1 MAISPKNKMKTF
13 AIHLPLMIGAL
24 LSPPS
29 FAAEKGLYAGTAIV
43 DVTPREWPLVLRGS
57 FFPKPAKTAHDPL
70 NVRALA
76 FENGAGRAVIVI
88 VDVIG
93 ISRETLDPVKKRAAK
108 ATGWRTDQMLIA
120 ATHTHSA
127 PSARASGSAPQVA
140 FGKRLA
146 DGMVE
151 AIVRAIKSLQ
161 PAQVGFG
168 SDKVPEEVFNRRW
181 FLQEG
186 TMPLNPFGELDKVK
200 MNPNRNHIVK
210 PAGPTDPEVC
220 IVDVRT
226 RRKKPLG
233 LLSNYAL
240 HYVGHINIG
249 ERQVSADYFGE
260 FARIMPWRLRAM
272 SSDHFVSMLSNG
284 PCGDINNID
293 FHSKRAP
300 RQPFEQIRIVAAK
313 VADASWRASKEI
325 KEYRPDTPV
334 AMLQREVP
342 LDWRRPSEAL
352 IRRSKEILAMT
363 PEQQAK
369 LPRLATNYAQRA
381 LSQEKREGKADCL
394 VQAIRIGDQAIVTF
408 PFETFVETGLEIKKK
423 SPFKHTFL
431 IELANGSYGYLPTPK
446 HHELGGYET
455 WLGTNKVQKDGSDIL
470 TRNLLEMLAELH
482 AGGNAKP
489 AEK

>member
-1 MAISPKNKMKTF
+1 MKGKF
-13 AIHLPLMIGAL
+13 HWVSFLALALSLPPAT
-24 LSPPS
+24 S
-29 FAAEKGLYAGTAIV
+29 AAETGLRAGTAIV
-43 DVTPREWPLVLRGS
+43 DVTPQEWPLTLRGS

-70 NVRALA
+70 HVRALA
-76 FENGAGRAVIVI
+76 FENGTGRAVIVI
-88 VDVIG
+88 VDLIG
-93 ISRETLDPVKKRAAK
+93 ISREVLDAAKKRAAE

-127 PSARASGSAPQVA
+127 PSSRAEGSAPQVA

-151 AIVRAIKSLQ
+151 AIEKAVASLQ

-168 SDKVPEEVFNRRW
+168 SDQVPDEVFNRRW
-181 FLQEG
+181 YLQEG
-186 TMPLNPFGELDKVK
+186 TMPLTPFGELDKVK
-200 MNPNRNHIVK
+200 MNPNRKHIVK

-260 FARIMPWRLRAM
+260 FARIMPWRIRAM
-272 SSDHFVSMLSNG
+272 SSKDFVAMLSNG
-284 PCGDINNID
+284 PCGDVNNID
-293 FHSKRAP
+293 FHGKRAP

-313 VADASWRASKEI
+313 VADASWRASKGIE
-325 KEYRPDTPV
+325 KYHADAPV

-342 LDWRRPSEAL
+342 LEWRRPSEAL
-352 IRRSKEILAMT
+352 IRRSKEIIAMS
-363 PEQQAK
+363 PEEQGK
-369 LPRLATNYAQRA
+369 LPYLATNYARRV
-381 LSQEKREGKADCL
+381 LSQVERSGKADCL
-394 VQAIRIGDQAIVTF
+394 VQAIRIGDQAIVSF

-455 WLGTNKVQKDGSDIL
+455 WLGTNKVQKDGSDLL

-482 AGGNAKP
+482 AGEDAKNI
-489 AEK
+489 EK

>member
-1 MAISPKNKMKTF
+1 MKGKF
-13 AIHLPLMIGAL
+13 HWVSFLALALSLPPAT
-24 LSPPS
+24 S
-29 FAAEKGLYAGTAIV
+29 AAETGLRAGTAIV
-43 DVTPREWPLVLRGS
+43 DVTPQEWPLTLRGS

-70 NVRALA
+70 HVRALA
-76 FENGAGRAVIVI
+76 FENGTGRAVIVI
-88 VDVIG
+88 VDLIG
-93 ISRETLDPVKKRAAK
+93 ISREVLDAAKKRAAE

-127 PSARASGSAPQVA
+127 PSSRAEGSAPQVA

-151 AIVRAIKSLQ
+151 AIEKAVASLQ

-168 SDKVPEEVFNRRW
+168 SDQVPDEVFNRRW
-181 FLQEG
+181 YLQEG

-200 MNPNRNHIVK
+200 MNPNRKHIVK

-260 FARIMPWRLRAM
+260 FARIMPWRIRAM
-272 SSDHFVSMLSNG
+272 SSKDFVAMLSNG

-293 FHSKRAP
+293 FHGKRAP

-313 VADASWRASKEI
+313 VADASWRASKGIE
-325 KEYRPDTPV
+325 KYHADAPV

-342 LDWRRPSEAL
+342 LEWRRPSETL
-352 IRRSKEILAMT
+352 IRRSKEIIAMS
-363 PEQQAK
+363 PEEQGK
-369 LPRLATNYAQRA
+369 LPYLATNYARRV
-381 LSQEKREGKADCL
+381 LSQVERSGKADCL
-394 VQAIRIGDQAIVTF
+394 VQAIRIGDQAIVSF

-423 SPFKHTFL
+423 SPFKHTFV

-455 WLGTNKVQKDGSDIL
+455 WLGTNKVQKDGSDLL

-482 AGGNAKP
+482 AGEDAKP
-489 AEK
+489 TEK

>member
-1 MAISPKNKMKTF
+1 MKGKF
-13 AIHLPLMIGAL
+13 HWVSFLALALSLPPAT
-24 LSPPS
+24 S
-29 FAAEKGLYAGTAIV
+29 AADTGLRAGTAIV
-43 DVTPREWPLVLRGS
+43 DVTPQEWPLTLRGS
-57 FFPKPAKTAHDPL
+57 FFPKPAKIAHDPL
-70 NVRALA
+70 HVRALA
-76 FENGAGRAVIVI
+76 FENGTGRAVIVI
-88 VDVIG
+88 VDLIG
-93 ISRETLDPVKKRAAK
+93 ISREVLDAAKKRAAE

-127 PSARASGSAPQVA
+127 PSSRAEGSAPQVA

-151 AIVRAIKSLQ
+151 AIEKAVASLQ

-168 SDKVPEEVFNRRW
+168 SDQVPDEVFNRRW
-181 FLQEG
+181 YLQEG

-200 MNPNRNHIVK
+200 MNPNRKHIVK

-260 FARIMPWRLRAM
+260 FARIMPWRIRAM
-272 SSDHFVSMLSNG
+272 SSKDFVAMLSNG

-293 FHSKRAP
+293 FHGKRAP

-313 VADASWRASKEI
+313 VADASWRASKGIE
-325 KEYRPDTPV
+325 KYHADAPV

-342 LDWRRPSEAL
+342 LEWRRPSEAL
-352 IRRSKEILAMT
+352 IRRSKEIIAMS
-363 PEQQAK
+363 PEEQGK
-369 LPRLATNYAQRA
+369 LPYLATNYARRV
-381 LSQEKREGKADCL
+381 LSQVERSGKADCL
-394 VQAIRIGDQAIVTF
+394 VQAIRIGDQAIVSF

-455 WLGTNKVQKDGSDIL
+455 WLGTNKVQKDGSDLL

-482 AGGNAKP
+482 AGEDAKP
-489 AEK
+489 TEK

>member
-1 MAISPKNKMKTF
+1 MKRKSHSASFLILALALVPATF
-13 AIHLPLMIGAL
+13 AADN
-24 LSPPS
+24 
-29 FAAEKGLYAGTAIV
+29 GLRAGTAIV
-43 DVTPREWPLVLRGS
+43 DVTPQEWPLTLRGS

-70 NVRALA
+70 HVRALA
-76 FENGAGRAVIVI
+76 FENGKGRAVIVI

-93 ISRETLDPVKKRAAK
+93 ISRETLDPVKKRAAE
-108 ATGWRTDQMLIA
+108 ATGWRADQMLIA

-127 PSARASGSAPQVA
+127 PSSSESGSAPQVA
-140 FGKRLA
+140 FCKRLA

-151 AIVRAIKSLQ
+151 AIEKAVESLQ

-168 SDKVPEEVFNRRW
+168 SGQVPDEVFNRRW
-181 FLQEG
+181 YLKEG

-210 PAGPTDPEVC
+210 PAGPTDPEVG

-233 LLSNYAL
+233 LLANYAL
-240 HYVGHINIG
+240 HYVGAINIG

-272 SSDHFVSMLSNG
+272 SSDNFVAMLSNG

-293 FHSKRAP
+293 FHGKRAP

-313 VADASWRASKEI
+313 VADASWRASRGI
-325 KEYRPDTPV
+325 GEYHSDAPV
-334 AMLQREVP
+334 SMLQREVP
-342 LDWRRPSEAL
+342 LDWRKPSQELVERA
-352 IRRSKEILAMT
+352 KKILAMSK
-363 PEQQAK
+363 EEQAK
-369 LPRLATNYAQRA
+369 LPRLATNYAQRT
-381 LSQEKREGKADCL
+381 LSQEKHAGKADCL
-394 VQAIRIGDQAIVTF
+394 VQAIRIGDQAIVSF

-423 SPFKHTFL
+423 SPFKHTFV

-455 WLGTNKVQKDGSDIL
+455 WLGTNKVQKDGSDLL
-470 TRNLLEMLAELH
+470 TRNLLEMLNELH
-482 AGGNAKP
+482 SGKD
-489 AEK
+489 K